1 MARRLL
7 ENGDDRLLNNGDYR
21 LLEPVLVV
29 GTGATETDTANGG
42 TPWAVVTIAAN
53 RSHETDRTF
62 RGDPFVQWIVFG
74 NRADETDTARPGT
87 ADNPL
92 ADPHPTLATLERV
105 SVLIADRQSALV
117 LERRSLVLLE
127 PL

>member
-7 ENGDDRLLNNGDYR
+7 ENGDDRLLNNDDYR
-21 LLEPVLVV
+21 LLEPVLVA

-62 RGDPFVQWIVFG
+62 LGDPFVQWIVFG
-74 NRADETDTARPGT
+74 NRADETDLAVPGNNNLTIPDTAPQ
-87 ADNPL
+87 L
-92 ADPHPTLATLERV
+92 ALFDRTSVATVNANRQAILDSTTFATLENR
-105 SVLIADRQSALV
+105 
-117 LERRSLVLLE
+117 
-127 PL
+127 